1 METGKKGLVDV
12 AVNVGGKSN
21 HTENAAAAEGEKGK
35 KGLVDVAVNVGGKS
49 IASGK
54 VAIGSTD
61 KNKKGLVDISV
72 NVGGKSQESEGET
85 DDENQAAADTAPQK
99 GLFAFS
105 LSLFPS
111 MADGLLKI
119 GVDVLKGKS
128 RGSRRRHKRHGRDN
142 ASEENE

>member
-1 METGKKGLVDV
+1 MEAGKKGLVDV
-12 AVNVGGKSN
+12 AVNVGGKPD
-21 HTENAAAAEGEKGK
+21 HAENAAAAEGEKTK

-85 DDENQAAADTAPQK
+85 ADENQAADTAPQK

-119 GVDVLKGKS
+119 GVDVLKGKKG
-128 RGSRRRHKRHGRDN
+128 GSRRRHRRHRRDN
-142 ASEENE
+142 ASEESE